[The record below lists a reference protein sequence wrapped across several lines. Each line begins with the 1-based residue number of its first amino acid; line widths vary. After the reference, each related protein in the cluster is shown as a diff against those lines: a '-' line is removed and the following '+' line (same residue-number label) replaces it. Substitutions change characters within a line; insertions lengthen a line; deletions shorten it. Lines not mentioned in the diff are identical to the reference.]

1 MALVGFFIRE
11 VVRLDN
17 VVGHQVV
24 QGEAGANEPRNWH
37 RRLSFISQAASIII
51 PILLISVLYRHLLES
66 PPSRCTIR
74 LLCFRIRLHNF
85 SLKLGFRY

>member
-11 VVRLDN
+11 VVRPDI

-37 RRLSFISQAASIII
+37 RRLSLISQAASIMI

-66 PPSRCTIR
+66 PSLRCT
-74 LLCFRIRLHNF
+74 LNLFFLHF
-85 SLKLGFRY
+85 SLKLGFRF